1 MDIQILT
8 RFFMWCSILNIG
20 LLMFSFL
27 MLAFA
32 GDFVY
37 SMHAKWFPVPRERFN
52 AVTYS
57 FLGFYKIIVIV
68 FNVVPWAALAI
79 IG

>member
-8 RFFMWCSILNIG
+8 RFFMWCSVLNIG

-37 SMHAKWFPVPRERFN
+37 VCMPNGSLCHGRGLTR
-52 AVTYS
+52 
-57 FLGFYKIIVIV
+57 
-68 FNVVPWAALAI
+68 
-79 IG
+79 